1 VTTDGITLE
10 VDVRVER
17 AHRNERDF
25 TLQAKFSAPPGVTIL
40 YGPSGS
46 GKSTALAAICGLIT
60 PHAGRIALGD
70 EIWFDAARKIR
81 CPVERRGIAFVFQSL
96 ALFPHMSALGNVEYG
111 LPRTMPSPERRKRAH
126 EMLERMKVPH
136 LATRR
141 PATFSGGEAQ
151 RVALA
156 RAFAP
161 RPRLILLDE
170 PFSAMDRELRRD
182 FISDVRGYVAEARV
196 PLIHVT
202 HHRNEAR
209 ALADRVVLIEAGR
222 IKASG
227 GVDELLPA
235 SPDKLDDSLR
245 IHIRE

>member
-1 VTTDGITLE
+1 VTTEGATLE

-17 AHRNERDF
+17 ALGRDF
-25 TLQAKFSAPPGVTIL
+25 LLEAKFSAPPGITIL

-46 GKSTALAAICGLIT
+46 GKSTTLAAICGLIT
-60 PHAGRIALGD
+60 PRAGRIALGD
-70 EIWFDAARKIR
+70 EVWFDGARGIR

-111 LPRTMPSPERRKRAH
+111 LPRKMPAAERRRRAH

-161 RPRLILLDE
+161 RPRLVLLDE

-182 FISDVRGYVAEARV
+182 FVTDVRGYVDETRV

-209 ALADRVVLIEAGR
+209 ALADRVILIEAGR
-222 IKASG
+222 IKAAG

-235 SPDKLDDSLR
+235 SLDKLDDSLR
-245 IHIRE
+245 IHTRE

>member
-1 VTTDGITLE
+1 MTTEGATLE
-10 VDVRVER
+10 VDIRVER
-17 AHRNERDF
+17 AHGRDF
-25 TLQAKFSAPPGVTIL
+25 LLDVKFAAPPGITIL

-46 GKSTALAAICGLIT
+46 GKSTTLAAICGLIT
-60 PHAGRIALGD
+60 PQAGRIALGD
-70 EIWFDAARKIR
+70 EIWFDGARGIR

-111 LPRTMPSPERRKRAH
+111 LPRKRPAAERRRRAY
-126 EMLERMKVPH
+126 EMLERMKVAP
-136 LATRR
+136 LAERR

-161 RPRLILLDE
+161 RPRLVLLDE

-182 FISDVRGYVAEARV
+182 FIADVRGYVAEAQV
-196 PLIHVT
+196 PLVHVT

-209 ALADRVVLIEAGR
+209 ALGDRVVLIEAGR

-227 GVDELLPA
+227 SVDELLPP
-235 SPDKLDDSLR
+235 SLDKLDDSLR